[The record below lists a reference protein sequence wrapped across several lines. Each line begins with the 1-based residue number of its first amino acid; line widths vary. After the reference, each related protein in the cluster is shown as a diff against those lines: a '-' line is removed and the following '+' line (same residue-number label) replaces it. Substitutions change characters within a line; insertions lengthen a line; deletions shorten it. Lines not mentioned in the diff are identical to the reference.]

1 MVHHCKLEEK
11 MTYYLLQLTCHLHI
25 LFTNYFVNLCTKCFD
40 CLIGLVVA
48 KVGIGFFKTIE
59 LIS

>member
-1 MVHHCKLEEK
+1 